1 MNSVR
6 NGLPPRSNLPPVGPG
21 SSASGLTK
29 RQSPYLVVLVASH
42 YLLGSPLLVGAV
54 YVSRKS
60 SQGIVTV
67 SVDPAVVAHRTDED
81 RFSTKLD
88 ILGIC
93 GVILILNLAGS
104 SGSRGDGHHP
114 CSGAFHARRLMS
126 NPPPP
131 FFALFLR

>member
-54 YVSRKS
+54 YVSH
-60 SQGIVTV
+60 
-67 SVDPAVVAHRTDED
+67 A
-81 RFSTKLD
+81 
-88 ILGIC
+88 
-93 GVILILNLAGS
+93 NLPRES
-104 SGSRGDGHHP
+104 
-114 CSGAFHARRLMS
+114 L
-126 NPPPP
+126 
-131 FFALFLR
+131 LFLSIRQLSHIAQMRIDFLQSLTS